1 MAKKLILYADGASR
15 GNTGLGGAGAVLKDE
30 AGKTVEEITYFVGQW
45 VTNNVAEYTAL
56 LVGLEK
62 ALELAASEIT
72 IFMDSELV
80 VRQIK
85 GEYQVKNEKLLEIF
99 VQVQKLLKKFSS
111 YKIQHIPR
119 EKNKEADRLSNQA
132 INLRDI
138 A

>member
-15 GNTGLGGAGAVLKDE
+15 GNPGLGGAGAVLKDKT
-30 AGKTVEEITYFVGQW
+30 GKTLEEITYFVGQA

-62 ALELAASEIT
+62 ALELETTEID

-99 VQVQKLLKKFSS
+99 VQVQRLLKKFSS

-132 INLRDI
+132 INLRDM

>member
-15 GNTGLGGAGAVLKDE
+15 GNPGLGGAGAVLKDKT
-30 AGKTVEEITYFVGQW
+30 GKTLEEVTYFVGQC

-62 ALELAASEIT
+62 ALELTASEID

>member
-15 GNTGLGGAGAVLKDE
+15 GNPGLGGAGAVLKDE
-30 AGKTVEEITYFVGQW
+30 TGKTLEEITYFVGQW

-62 ALELAASEIT
+62 ALELTASEID

-111 YKIQHIPR
+111 YKIEHIPR